1 MKQLSENILD
11 ITMNSVR
18 AGSPLT
24 DITVKEDGSM
34 LTLVINDRGCGM
46 TPEQVAN
53 VTDPFFTTRTTRKV
67 GLGLPFLKMEAEL
80 TGGSFSIES
89 AVGVGT
95 CVTAS
100 FDMSHIDSIP
110 LGDMPETVMT
120 IVGAAPDKDIV
131 FTHVSGEKEVVFDTR
146 DIRAQLDGVPLDTP
160 EVLLWIKEYL
170 ESCYAE
176 IFGN

>member
-1 MKQLSENILD
+1 
-11 ITMNSVR
+11 
-18 AGSPLT
+18 
-24 DITVKEDGSM
+24 M

-89 AVGVGT
+89 TVGVGT

-131 FTHVSGEKEVVFDTR
+131 FTHVSGEKEVVLDTR

-160 EVLLWIKEYL
+160 EVLLWIRDYL
-170 ESCYAE
+170 ESCYADV
-176 IFGN
+176 FGN

>member
-176 IFGN
+176 VFGN